1 MLQLNYNLKNKQFK
15 LRMAWACE
23 LKVSWAVTTRP
34 MGNVLTEFLWRWIL
48 FLPSSCPFFISPDFQ
63 QALSLFRMT
72 KMNMSAF
79 IANHCP
85 AKMEF
90 WKDVL
95 PASLVI
101 TSNSFFL
108 VCFMTSPFSVP
119 QIISLC
125 DWRFFFFLKTEFS
138 SSVTINF
145 INIRW
150 RSLSALNT
158 KKSILQRKEGDL
170 RRKQGG
176 ENPTSLKEYPV
187 MDLIIRNN
195 KLFI

>member
-1 MLQLNYNLKNKQFK
+1 
-15 LRMAWACE
+15 MAWVCE
-23 LKVSWAVTTRP
+23 LKVSWTVTIRP
-34 MGNVLTEFLWRWIL
+34 MGDVLTEFLWRWIL
-48 FLPSSCPFFISPDFQ
+48 IFPSSCPFFISPDFQ

-95 PASLVI
+95 PASLII
-101 TSNSFFL
+101 TLNFFFL

-125 DWRFFFFLKTEFS
+125 DPRVFFFKTEFS
-138 SSVTINF
+138 SSVTMNF

-158 KKSILQRKEGDL
+158 KKSILQRKEGGA

-176 ENPTSLKEYPV
+176 ENPPSLKEVLETRLSSNGLNYQ
-187 MDLIIRNN
+187 
-195 KLFI
+195 K

>member
-1 MLQLNYNLKNKQFK
+1 MSWN
-15 LRMAWACE
+15 CPE
-23 LKVSWAVTTRP
+23 LSQQGPWG
-34 MGNVLTEFLWRWIL
+34 MCLLSSSGDG
-48 FLPSSCPFFISPDFQ
+48 SSCPFFISPDFQ

-95 PASLVI
+95 PASLII

-108 VCFMTSPFSVP
+108 VYFMASPFSVP

-125 DWRFFFFLKTEFS
+125 DQRVFLKTEFS
-138 SSVTINF
+138 SSVTMNF

-150 RSLSALNT
+150 RTLSALNIR
-158 KKSILQRKEGDL
+158 KSILQSKEGCT
-170 RRKQGG
+170 RRKQWG
-176 ENPTSLKEYPV
+176 ENPTTLKEVLETRLSCKGLNYQ
-187 MDLIIRNN
+187 
-195 KLFI
+195 K

>member
-1 MLQLNYNLKNKQFK
+1 MWDESVLSCNNKAHGECAYWVPLKMDP
-15 LRMAWACE
+15 L
-23 LKVSWAVTTRP
+23 P
-34 MGNVLTEFLWRWIL
+34 
-48 FLPSSCPFFISPDFQ
+48 PSSCPFFISPDFQ
-63 QALSLFRMT
+63 QTLSLFRMT

-101 TSNSFFL
+101 TSNSFSWFVLWLHPSQSHKSFL
-108 VCFMTSPFSVP
+108 YV
-119 QIISLC
+119 IGGL
-125 DWRFFFFLKTEFS
+125 FFLKTEFS
-138 SSVTINF
+138 SSVTMNF
-145 INIRW
+145 INIGW

-158 KKSILQRKEGDL
+158 KKSILQRKEGDV

-195 KLFI
+195 KLLI

>member
-23 LKVSWAVTTRP
+23 MKVSWAVTTRP

-63 QALSLFRMT
+63 QTLSLFRMT

-125 DWRFFFFLKTEFS
+125 DWRFVFFKNWIFFICYYEFHKYRMEKSFCFKYQEIYSTKERRRCKKKARRWKPYISERIS
-138 SSVTINF
+138 SNG
-145 INIRW
+145 
-150 RSLSALNT
+150 LNY
-158 KKSILQRKEGDL
+158 Q
-170 RRKQGG
+170 KQ
-176 ENPTSLKEYPV
+176 
-187 MDLIIRNN
+187 
-195 KLFI
+195 